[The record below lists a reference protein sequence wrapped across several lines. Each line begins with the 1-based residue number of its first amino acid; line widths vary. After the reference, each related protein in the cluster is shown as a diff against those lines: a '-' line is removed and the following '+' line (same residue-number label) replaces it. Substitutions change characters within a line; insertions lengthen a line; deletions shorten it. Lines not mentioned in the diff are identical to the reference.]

1 MHNQHHRWTHIRSL
15 GFRASARYIVVCCA
29 RMIEPGSYHRWFM
42 DQNFL
47 IRLLHW
53 LSRRF
58 ARFKYLRALGQAPDQ
73 VVVRDPGE
81 RFLSAPRPIGP
92 YATEHWQFAWLADT
106 AYGESRVK
114 GITRAESVRSTA
126 DPKAALVQA
135 GWTEWKNQE
144 FLSPELRRRFAHYH
158 LRVEVWERQ
167 SPAAVAV
174 TFGGTVF
181 RNEMDWRANLRW
193 FLPGHE
199 DEYTLAQV
207 QFARAFAD
215 ECVKRVQLARP
226 ISAHL
231 YSTGHSLGG
240 GLAQQFAYALPEDT
254 GVPRVEKVY
263 AFDPSPVTG
272 FFSVNKR
279 VRDVNRASLK
289 IDRIYERGEILA
301 IARSLTSLLWKPSAK
316 APEIRGVRYNLFYT
330 CNPIAGHSMKMLAG
344 KLEAAANGSPSSQTP

>member
-1 MHNQHHRWTHIRSL
+1 MER
-15 GFRASARYIVVCCA
+15 
-29 RMIEPGSYHRWFM
+29 
-42 DQNFL
+42 NFL

-58 ARFKYLRALGQAPDQ
+58 DQYKYLRALGQAPDQ

-92 YATEHWQFAWLADT
+92 YAAEHWQFAWLADS
-106 AYGESRVK
+106 AYGKSRVK
-114 GITRAESVRSTA
+114 GVTKAESARSTEDAETALTRAE
-126 DPKAALVQA
+126 
-135 GWTEWKNQE
+135 WTKWKNE
-144 FLSPELRRRFAHYH
+144 DFLSPALRQRFDHYH
-158 LRVEVWERQ
+158 LRVEVWEKQ
-167 SPAAVAV
+167 TPAAVAV

-193 FLPGHE
+193 FTPGHE
-199 DEYTLAQV
+199 DEYTLTQV
-207 QFARAFAD
+207 EFAKAFARQCA
-215 ECVKRVQLARP
+215 KRNELGPP
-226 ISAHL
+226 ISIHL

-240 GLAQQFAYALPEDT
+240 GLAQQFAYALPDNT

-279 VRDVNRASLK
+279 LRDINRRSLK

-301 IARSLTSLLWKPSAK
+301 IARSLTSLFWKPSAA

-330 CNPIAGHSMKMLAG
+330 CNPVAGHSMKMLAS
-344 KLEAAANGSPSSQTP
+344 KLEAAAHSSPGDPTP